1 MNYKKTYDQIIAID
15 PGASGG
21 YAIWRRWPDG
31 EEQITCGPMPSTRVD
46 IVQSIDDIMHTEFK
60 NTLFI
65 VEDVPKF
72 IAGMATSPS
81 AMAKLHQQ
89 FGFLQGAIN
98 AHVYARSNPKG
109 NTCKLILVKPTE
121 WQKRVNA
128 GHKKDWAQRWKAH
141 LKEIACDLFYDL
153 AQKRVVT
160 YKTADALLILAPYV
174 ELTDKL

>member
-31 EEQITCGPMPSTRVD
+31 EEQTICGPMPSTRVD
-46 IVQSIDDIMHTEFK
+46 LVQFINDTVMTGFRS
-60 NTLFI
+60 TLFI
-65 VEDVPKF
+65 VEDIPKF
-72 IAGMATSPS
+72 VAGMNTPPS
-81 AMAKLHQQ
+81 SMAKLHQN
-89 FGFLQGAIN
+89 FGFLLGAIN
-98 AHVYARSNPKG
+98 SHVYGKLRRV
-109 NTCKLILVKPTE
+109 KLILVKPQE
-121 WQKRVNA
+121 WQKRVRA

-141 LKEIACDLFYDL
+141 LKEMACNIFYDL

-174 ELTDKL
+174 ELTDNL